1 MLGRRGGGGGGCTG
15 DNFLICGGGGGGDLL
30 FYRGEIEN
38 ILLYW
43 ANPTHIPALWKSLG
57 SIYRYQSK

>member
-1 MLGRRGGGGGGCTG
+1 MYRGQSH
-15 DNFLICGGGGGGDLL
+15 NSMRGGGGDLL
-30 FYRGEIEN
+30 FYRGEIVN

-57 SIYRYQSK
+57 SIYRYQSKSTEQST